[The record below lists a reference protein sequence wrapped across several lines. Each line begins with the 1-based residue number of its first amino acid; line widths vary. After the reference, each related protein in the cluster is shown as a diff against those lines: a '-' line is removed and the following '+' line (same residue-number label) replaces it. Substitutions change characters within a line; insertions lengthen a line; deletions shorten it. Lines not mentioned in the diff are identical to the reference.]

1 MSVLHD
7 IAYLAAGA
15 VIAPVMAYKHFRHGK
30 YRGDWAARF
39 GRAAPGIAPA
49 PGAPHRPTILIHAV
63 SVGEV
68 NATRLLVERLRER
81 HADRIRIVISATTD
95 TGIARA
101 RQLYSNGAAEVVRYP
116 FDLSGAV
123 RRFLDIVKP
132 DAVALMEL
140 EIWPNFAAECE
151 RRNIPLAVINGRL
164 SERSFRGYRRFRPI
178 VRPMF
183 ASLAAAAVQDADYAE
198 RFAAMGT
205 PADRVTVTGTMKWD
219 TAPGSNVP
227 GGDAMATAMGI
238 DRAKPLIV
246 CGSTGPGEEALFVQH
261 IVDAFPQCQVLMAP
275 RKPERFDEAAI
286 ALGQPVRRTQC
297 LDGTVRQLDGRRVF
311 LLDTMGEL
319 RKAYA
324 LADVVV
330 VGRSFCPLFGS
341 DMMEPIALGKPVV
354 IGPNTGDF
362 ADTMTQ
368 LLAGDGIIQVTDG
381 PSLTQAVGRLLADPA
396 RAAQL
401 AENGRHVI
409 RENQGATDRHVALIE
424 KLLALKSPI
433 RNPQS
438 EIQ

>member
-1 MSVLHD
+1 MSVLYD
-7 IAYLAAGA
+7 IAYLTAGLA
-15 VIAPVMAYKHFRHGK
+15 VAPVMAYKRLRYGK

-39 GRAAPGIAPA
+39 GRADLPAASGPA
-49 PGAPHRPTILIHAV
+49 PGSPHRPTVLIHAV

-68 NATRLLVERLRER
+68 NATRLLVERLRTR
-81 HADRIRIVISATTD
+81 HADRIRIIISATTD

-140 EIWPNFAAECE
+140 EIWPNFAAECK

-164 SERSFRGYRRFRPI
+164 SERSFRGYRRFRGLL
-178 VRPMF
+178 RSMF
-183 ASLAAAAVQDADYAE
+183 ASLAAAAVQDAAYAE

-205 PADRVTVTGTMKWD
+205 PVDRISVTGTMKWD
-219 TAPGSNVP
+219 TAVITDDVTGS
-227 GGDAMATAMGI
+227 DALADAMGI
-238 DRAKPLIV
+238 DRNKPLIV
-246 CGSTGPGEEALFVQH
+246 CGSTGPGEEALFVKHLVEKLPAGQM
-261 IVDAFPQCQVLMAP
+261 LMAP
-275 RKPERFDEAAI
+275 RKPERFDEAAS
-286 ALGQPVRRTQC
+286 AMGQPVRRTQC
-297 LDGTVRQLDGRRVF
+297 PDGTVRQPDDRRVF

-319 RKAYA
+319 RKAYT

-362 ADTMTQ
+362 ADTMNQ
-368 LLAGDGIIQVTDG
+368 LLAGDGILQVAAPGSRIG
-381 PSLTQAVGRLLADPA
+381 PSLTQAVGGLLANPA

-401 AENGRHVI
+401 AENGRNVI
-409 RENQGATDRHVALIE
+409 RNNQGATDRHVQLIE
-424 KLLALKSPI
+424 KLLAL
-433 RNPQS
+433 QS
-438 EIQ
+438 T

>member
-7 IAYLAAGA
+7 IAYLVAGVA
-15 VIAPVMAYKHFRHGK
+15 IAPVMAYRHFRRGK
-30 YRGDWAARF
+30 YRGDWPARF
-39 GRAAPGIAPA
+39 GRVTLASDT
-49 PGAPHRPTILIHAV
+49 PHRRIVLIHAV

-68 NATRLLVERLRER
+68 NAARLLVQRLHER

-101 RQLYSNGAAEVVRYP
+101 RQLYSNGQADVVRYP

-123 RRFLDIVKP
+123 RRFLDAVKP

-151 RRNIPLAVINGRL
+151 RRDIPLAVINGRL
-164 SERSFRGYRRFRPI
+164 SERSFRGYRRFRPF

-183 ASLAAAAVQDADYAE
+183 ASLTAAAVQDAAYAE

-219 TAPGSNVP
+219 TAALVDGVPGS
-227 GGDAMATAMGI
+227 DALAAAMDI

-246 CGSTGPGEEALFVQH
+246 CGSTGPGEESLFVQH
-261 IVDAFPQCQVLMAP
+261 IVDAFPQAQVIMAP
-275 RKPERFDEAAI
+275 RKPERFDEAAN
-286 ALGQPVRRTQC
+286 AMGRPVRRTQC
-297 LDGTVRQLDGRRVF
+297 PDGAVRQPDGRRVF

-319 RKAYA
+319 RKAYT

-362 ADTMTQ
+362 ADTMNQ
-368 LLAGDGIIQVTDG
+368 LLAGDGIIQVADG
-381 PSLTQAVGRLLADPA
+381 PALTQAVGRLLADSA

-401 AENGRHVI
+401 AENGRNVI
-409 RENQGATDRHVALIE
+409 RQNQGATDRHVQLIE
-424 KLLALKSPI
+424 TLLALKSKI
-433 RNPQS
+433 ENRKS